1 MASKEEVADA
11 MVQLVQDMKGKRDLK
26 PMDVVKQMI
35 EKFGED
41 QVDKKMCKQVIREL
55 TDSGRLTYS
64 YRGGSYL
71 EIPPDKQ

>member
-1 MASKEEVADA
+1 MASKEEVGEA

-26 PMDVVKQMI
+26 PMDVVKAMI
-35 EKFGED
+35 EKYGED
-41 QVDKKMCKQVIREL
+41 QLDKKMCKQIIREL
-55 TDSGRLTYS
+55 VDSGRLTYS

>member
-11 MVQLVQDMKGKRDLK
+11 MVQLVRDMKGKRDLK
-26 PMDVVKQMI
+26 PMDVVKAMI

-41 QVDKKMCKQVIREL
+41 EVDKKMCKQVIREL

-71 EIPPDKQ
+71 EIPPDKE